1 MNKKTIYAVVAVI
14 VVILIVGVAAYIL
27 YTNNA
32 GNNTTT
38 PTPTPAPTTVVGA
51 NTLQFTVNQT
61 TNGATV
67 TYQYECKN
75 FNTSTEAIRLDILGG
90 SAGNYSYVIDAG
102 AKTSW
107 SGLNGASWTQDT
119 SFNSQFAVDFHTYVN
134 KLVEAGNTNDL
145 TYTSGSDTIKIYCV
159 SVNPTLAASLFTT
172 S

>member
-1 MNKKTIYAVVAVI
+1 MKKNTIYIIVAVI
-14 VVILIVGVAAYIL
+14 VVILVVGVAGYYFL
-27 YTNNA
+27 
-32 GNNTTT
+32 GNNNGGTTN
-38 PTPTPAPTTVVGA
+38 PTPTPPPATVVGA

-90 SAGNYSYVIDAG
+90 SAGNYSYIIDAG

-119 SFNSQFAVDFHTYVN
+119 SFNSQFAVDFHNYVN
-134 KLVEAGNTNDL
+134 KLVAAGNTNDL